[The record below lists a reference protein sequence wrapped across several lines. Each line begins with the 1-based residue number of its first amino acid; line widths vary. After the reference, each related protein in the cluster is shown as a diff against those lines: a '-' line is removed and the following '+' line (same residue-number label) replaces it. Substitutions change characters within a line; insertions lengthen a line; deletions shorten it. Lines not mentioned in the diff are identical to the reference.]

1 MKRREFVAVVAGV
14 ATSWS
19 LEALAQTSKQLRIGI
34 NSVNPSTS
42 PIWVA
47 FLQRMREL
55 GHIEGQNFAIEF
67 ILAVGPDSYL
77 EGMKELVR
85 RKVDILVATGNEVAL
100 RSALAAT
107 NTLPIVMIAIDY
119 DPLALGYVSNLAR
132 PTGNVTGVFFQQ
144 IELSMK
150 RLQILKEA
158 FPRMKAAAV
167 MWDQTAVDQWH
178 ASQRAAAMLGIQLF
192 DIELSK
198 HSYDYGQAMSQLV
211 SDDRNPLFVVM
222 SGFFFRDRDR
232 LASFALEHRLASFFG
247 TREFVDAGGLM
258 SYGPSILGLFR
269 QAAEYVDKIGHGAK
283 PADLPVQQPTKF
295 ELVVNLK
302 TAKTIGI
309 EIPQSILLRADEVI
323 E

>member
-1 MKRREFVAVVAGV
+1 MRRREFIAVVAGV
-14 ATSWS
+14 AVSWP
-19 LEALAQTSKQLRIGI
+19 LKGLAQTSKQLRIGI
-34 NSVNPSTS
+34 TSVNPSTS

-55 GHIEGQNFAIEF
+55 GHIEGQTFAVEF
-67 ILAVGPDSYL
+67 ILAVGPDDYL
-77 EGMKELVR
+77 QGMKELVR
-85 RKVDILVATGNEVAL
+85 RKVDILIAPGNEIAL

-107 NTLPIVMIAIDY
+107 DTLPIVMIAIDF

-150 RLQILKEA
+150 RLQILKEV
-158 FPRMKAAAV
+158 FPRMKAATV
-167 MWDQTAVDQWH
+167 LWDQTAVDQWH
-178 ASQRAAAMLGIQLF
+178 ATQSAGPMLGMQLF
-192 DIELSK
+192 GIELSK
-198 HSYDYGQAMSQLV
+198 TPYDYGQAMSQLL
-211 SDDRNPLFVVM
+211 SDNRDPLFVVM
-222 SGFFFRDRDR
+222 SGLFFRDRDR
-232 LASFALEHRLASFFG
+232 LAGFALERRLASFFG

-269 QAAEYVDKIGHGAK
+269 QAAEYADKIGRGAK

-302 TAKTIGI
+302 TAKAIGI
-309 EIPQSILLRADEVI
+309 EIPQSILLRTDEVI